1 MPTRKLSFW
10 SSRSRHRSPE
20 LITHRP
26 WLLSS
31 PSAVSWVV
39 VALMLFDVS
48 APPRS
53 SADTFLPD
61 DAVIACRAILPQCFQ
76 RAEWAVLC
84 ADDASVAA
92 GHPEACREAGFQP
105 DQPPQGR

>member
-1 MPTRKLSFW
+1 MRKLSFW

-20 LITHRP
+20 LITQRP

-31 PSAVSWVV
+31 ASAVFWL
-39 VALMLFDVS
+39 VAALILFDGS

-53 SADTFLPD
+53 NADTFLPD
-61 DAVIACRAILPQCFQ
+61 DAVIACRAILPQCFH
-76 RAEWAVLC
+76 REEWAVLC

-105 DQPPQGR
+105 DQPLQGR